1 LTAFE
6 ADYEVVFKNYNTFL
20 RFEGRKNIQ
29 NEQKSPSIIFLEVF
43 GESEIL
49 DLEENQNF
57 RIDEGHLVA
66 YAESVVFKDD
76 FNLKQLKTSILS
88 NTDFVLLTGKGKVWL
103 QSRKQMYI
111 LKEK

>member
-1 LTAFE
+1 
-6 ADYEVVFKNYNTFL
+6 L